1 MAGVNSFQR
10 PLPAKEMN
18 EMKIR
23 RVHAHRK
30 PAPLPLFLWADKIER
45 AQLPLSARHILR
57 RYNLSPSHARLVAEL
72 AGLQVEVHHDR

>member
-1 MAGVNSFQR
+1 MAGVNSLQR

-18 EMKIR
+18 DMKVR

-30 PAPLPLFLWADKIER
+30 PSPLPLFSWADKIER

-72 AGLQVEVHHDR
+72 AGLQVEVRHD